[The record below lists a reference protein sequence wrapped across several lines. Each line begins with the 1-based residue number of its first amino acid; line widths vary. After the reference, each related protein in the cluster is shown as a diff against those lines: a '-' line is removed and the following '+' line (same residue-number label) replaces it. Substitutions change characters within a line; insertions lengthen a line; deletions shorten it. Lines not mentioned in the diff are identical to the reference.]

1 MRDPGHFWAPSQ
13 GAGLPL
19 CLPQEGAFP
28 SFPKRKVSPASGG
41 TEGSA
46 FDRQHAAKE
55 SCFPHRGKIAAG
67 ACGRGEGAGVTG
79 AALLLCPARRRAGT
93 GGCGGTLC
101 PDPLGAL
108 GWHWRGSAAP
118 LPWSPGSGQPG
129 RAALRWGCGRRGCG
143 QGYVGWEM

>member
-1 MRDPGHFWAPSQ
+1 MREPGPFWAPSQ

-41 TEGSA
+41 TGGSA

-55 SCFPHRGKIAAG
+55 SCFPPRGKIAAG
-67 ACGRGEGAGVTG
+67 AWGRGEGGGVTG
-79 AALLLCPARRRAGT
+79 TALLLGPARRRAGT
-93 GGCGGTLC
+93 GGCGGTLVTRPAGGIGMALERLSC
-101 PDPLGAL
+101 PVL
-108 GWHWRGSAAP
+108 
-118 LPWSPGSGQPG
+118 WSPGSGRPC
-129 RAALRWGCGRRGCG
+129 RAALGWGCGRRGCV